1 MQPQTP
7 NKNRLP
13 KPSED
18 HEGNQFDSIQAMC
31 DYWGVTRNAFAKRI
45 RLGWSLKEALTEKNK
60 QPIKDH
66 LGNEFNTQKEMCKHY
81 NISPT
86 TFYQRIYKHGWSLEE
101 ALTIAIHGK
110 IQDHLG
116 NTFHSIEEMCVYYNI
131 SLQTFNDRRKKGWSI
146 KKTLTEPTTHTNR
159 NHKNHK
165 DHLGNEFS
173 SIKKMC
179 KYWHIYPKLYNTRRQ
194 KNWSI
199 EKALTEPTTK
209 IIQDHLGNEFRSTAA
224 MCSHY
229 GIDTDTF
236 NNRMKK
242 GWSIEKALTKKPKN
256 TKNLPAVDP
265 LGNKFQ
271 SAKQMCEHY
280 KADYKLYHH
289 HITTGYTVAEALKII
304 PIIGPRLFEKRL
316 DDHLYVYK
324 PIPDKLNGKAFYFKC
339 SFDDNETV
347 MTRNEIIEHLLS
359 ELKKEEQDATTNH
372 KKDQDHAS
380 CRPQRKPVQFHAGNV

>member
-7 NKNRLP
+7 NKTRLP

-31 DYWGVTRNAFAKRI
+31 DYWGVTRNAFVKRI
-45 RLGWSLKEALTEKNK
+45 QLGWSLREALTEKNK

-86 TFYQRIYKHGWSLEE
+86 TFRARIKKNGWPLEK
-101 ALTIAIHGK
+101 ALTTNTCEK
-110 IQDHLG
+110 FQDHLG
-116 NTFHSIEEMCVYYNI
+116 NVFKSKEEMRAHYNI

-146 KKTLTEPTTHTNR
+146 KKALTEPTTHTN
-159 NHKNHK
+159 K
-165 DHLGNEFS
+165 DHLGNEFT

-179 KYWHIYPKLYNTRRQ
+179 EYWRISTKLYNTRRK
-194 KNWSI
+194 KNWPI
-199 EKALTEPTTK
+199 EKILTEPTTETAK
-209 IIQDHLGNEFRSTAA
+209 DHLGNEFKTTAA

-229 GIDTDTF
+229 GINNDTF
-236 NNRMKK
+236 NNRIKK

-256 TKNLPAVDP
+256 IKDLPAVDP

-271 SAKQMCEHY
+271 SAKQMCEYY
-280 KADYKLYHH
+280 KTDYKLYHH
-289 HITTGYTVAEALKII
+289 RITTGYTVAEALKII
-304 PIIGPRLFEKRL
+304 PIIGPQLSKKRL

-324 PIPDKLNGKAFYFKC
+324 PIPDKINGKAFYFKC
-339 SFDDNETV
+339 LFDDDETV
-347 MTRNEIIEHLLS
+347 MTRNEIIEYLLS
-359 ELKKEEQDATTNH
+359 KLKKEKQDATTNH
-372 KKDQDHAS
+372 KENQDHAS
-380 CRPQRKPVQFHAGNV
+380 CRP